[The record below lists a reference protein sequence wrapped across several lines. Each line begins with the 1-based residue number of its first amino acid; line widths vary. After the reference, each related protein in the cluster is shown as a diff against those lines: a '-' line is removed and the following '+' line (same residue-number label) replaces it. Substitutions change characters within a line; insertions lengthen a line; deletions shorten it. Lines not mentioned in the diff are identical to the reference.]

1 MSNSIYLWDNLSRGI
16 SGFSV
21 LPETI
26 GALSVYAVV
35 GLEPALVLDFDDT
48 YYRTGGTDTDL
59 VSAANHTRANNA
71 TMVDS
76 NGLLKWGPHNLLT
89 YSEEFDNAAWTK
101 TNVTVTANATT
112 DPNGGT
118 RLDTPATGVAGYGV
132 YGDIQGNSFVFAI
145 SADPLVIGAGTTIWL
160 DTDLNRSTG
169 YLIFG
174 FTGGAEYNINIAIDG
189 VARLYSGSAGQTF
202 VSELDHAISVDGS
215 GFEVTVPK
223 SLIGNP
229 EQVRIFVDVN
239 DTVFLPNDYSN
250 VDFIVGAEP
259 VAVGAYTLDGD
270 LGDWTLGNS
279 ADIIVP
285 SATLAE
291 HKVRSLP
298 TLKATDYTV
307 SVFAKAAGYDYFVF
321 REDINGTF
329 VNTFFNLS
337 AGSIVSTGAGRTSAI
352 EDAGGGW
359 YKCSIA
365 ATATASAKDIGFG
378 VSANGT
384 DVSFTGN
391 GTSGIFLWGAHLYRS
406 DLGGMVANPARGDSY
421 VPTTDSAVYLPRV
434 GHHLY
439 NGSAWVDAGYF
450 HESEART
457 NLLTYSSEFDNVD
470 WTKNL
475 NVSITANAIASPD
488 GTTNADLAEQTGG
501 TFTAV
506 SQPITLVSGSTYT
519 LSLFMKANTAATAR
533 LRVISGSTD
542 VNLLAIDLENGTS
555 SSYQAEDYGSGWFRY
570 ALSFVA
576 DGTTGLVFIYPADS
590 SADLGSTGI
599 YGAQVEAGSTPS
611 SYIPTAGATVPRAAD
626 AMTIP
631 ADNLPYSATAMS
643 IQMEGTMT
651 GVSSTFANWTED
663 ASNGI
668 LMQSGASNFT
678 FTQEAAGVVDT
689 VTGGSYTSGIN
700 VPFNIASRHG
710 STFINGAVD
719 GTALTADTTPVALP
733 DLLATDMDIGSTF
746 MGTIKLF
753 RVWADDLTDAGNEEA
768 TT

>member
-59 VSAANHTRANNA
+59 VSAATHARA
-71 TMVDS
+71 S
-76 NGLLKWGPHNLLT
+76 
-89 YSEEFDNAAWTK
+89 
-101 TNVTVTANATT
+101 
-112 DPNGGT
+112 
-118 RLDTPATGVAGYGV
+118 
-132 YGDIQGNSFVFAI
+132 
-145 SADPLVIGAGTTIWL
+145 
-160 DTDLNRSTG
+160 
-169 YLIFG
+169 
-174 FTGGAEYNINIAIDG
+174 
-189 VARLYSGSAGQTF
+189 
-202 VSELDHAISVDGS
+202 
-215 GFEVTVPK
+215 
-223 SLIGNP
+223 
-229 EQVRIFVDVN
+229 
-239 DTVFLPNDYSN
+239 
-250 VDFIVGAEP
+250 
-259 VAVGAYTLDGD
+259 
-270 LGDWTLGNS
+270 
-279 ADIIVP
+279 
-285 SATLAE
+285 
-291 HKVRSLP
+291 
-298 TLKATDYTV
+298 
-307 SVFAKAAGYDYFVF
+307 
-321 REDINGTF
+321 
-329 VNTFFNLS
+329 
-337 AGSIVSTGAGRTSAI
+337 
-352 EDAGGGW
+352 
-359 YKCSIA
+359 
-365 ATATASAKDIGFG
+365 TATY
-378 VSANGT
+378 T
-384 DVSFTGN
+384 DA
-391 GTSGIFLWGAHLYRS
+391 SGILQTAS
-406 DLGGMVANPARGDSY
+406 INE
-421 VPTTDSAVYLPRV
+421 PRV
-434 GHHLY
+434 GHHIY
-439 NGSAWVDAGYF
+439 NGSAWVDEGYF

-475 NVSITANAIASPD
+475 NVSITANAIVSPD

-542 VNLLAIDLENGTS
+542 ANLLAIDLENGTS

-611 SYIPTAGATVPRAAD
+611 SYIPTAGATVTRAAD
-626 AMTIP
+626 TLTVP
-631 ADNLPYSATAMS
+631 AANLPYSATAMS